1 MLLRCGIAEIQRTKE
16 KRKEGKTIIV
26 KVTP

>member
-1 MLLRCGIAEIQRTKE
+1 MLLRCGIAEMGRKKE